1 MSRPAQN
8 MISRL
13 RANLATFRE
22 QRGLTQVE
30 LGTRA
35 GIAPASVSHFETGQ
49 RTPTLETLV
58 KLADALG
65 TSLDALV
72 GRESAKIGMRVDP
85 IFVRASSS
93 DSKTLEAV
101 KRVTAAL
108 LEQADSTQRR

>member
-1 MSRPAQN
+1 MSRTAKTLAMQ
-8 MISRL
+8 L
-13 RANLATFRE
+13 RGNLAALRE

-35 GIAPASVSHFETGQ
+35 GIASASVSHFETGQ
-49 RTPTLETLV
+49 RTPTLATLV

-72 GRESAKIGMRVDP
+72 GRESSKLGMKVDP
-85 IFVRASSS
+85 IFVRASNS

-108 LEQADSTQRR
+108 LEQMNPSQGR